1 MNRIVILLFSL
12 FVFAFSQNINKNISQ
27 TYTATKESKI
37 IIEGEIDVIVENWPK
52 NEISINATLDIDLK
66 DVFSFSSSGK
76 HDIIIRKEGSE
87 IFVIRKKPSTNFSV
101 GSFVRDRSKVVI
113 NMPEWV
119 DLEANIDDASFL
131 AEKLSGIVT
140 IKGAD
145 GNIVINSLTSKKA
158 KIQFDDG
165 SFKCKELSG
174 FAVITY
180 NDGSVKIGESG
191 CDKLIAHFDD
201 GGFEANLNENS
212 RKTYIEYNDGSA
224 VLTLLPQ
231 ENFNI
236 SAEYGDGRVRNKT
249 DLKYTTKEESKIEL
263 GEKDAPNEIQ
273 AWFDDGSLTIQSM
286 DY

>member
-1 MNRIVILLFSL
+1 MNRITILFLSL
-12 FVFAFSQNINKNISQ
+12 FVLTFGQNINKKISK
-27 TYTATKESKI
+27 TYSADKESKI
-37 IIEGEIDVIVENWPK
+37 NIEGEIDVIVENWPK

-66 DVFSFSSSGK
+66 DVFSFNSSGK
-76 HDIIIRKEGSE
+76 HDIIIRKDGSN

-131 AEKLSGIVT
+131 AEKLSGYVT

-145 GNIVINSLTSKKA
+145 GSIVINNLTSKKA

-165 SFKCKELSG
+165 SFKCNVLSG
-174 FAVITY
+174 LVVITY
-180 NDGSVKIGESG
+180 SDGSVKIGESE

-201 GGFEANLNENS
+201 GSFAAKLNEKS
-212 RKTYIEYNDGSA
+212 RKTYIEFNDGSA
-224 VLTLLPQ
+224 ILTLLPQ
-231 ENFNI
+231 ENFSI
-236 SAEYGDGRVRNKT
+236 SAEYGDGRVRNRT
-249 DLKYTTKEESKIEL
+249 DLKYTTKEESKIEI
-263 GEKDAPNEIQ
+263 GEKNAPNEIQ
-273 AWFDDGSLTIQSM
+273 TWFDDGSLTIQAM